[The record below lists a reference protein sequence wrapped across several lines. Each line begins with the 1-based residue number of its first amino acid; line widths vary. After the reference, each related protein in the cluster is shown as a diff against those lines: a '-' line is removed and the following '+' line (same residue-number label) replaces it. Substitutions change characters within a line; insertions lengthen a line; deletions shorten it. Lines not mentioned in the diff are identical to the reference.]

1 MVMGLDIEY
10 TDSTGRK
17 HKDMAGMLGA
27 DFERVVDDQ
36 LAEIKRAIESQR
48 CAIHGE
54 HATATLNRSAG
65 NISFDI
71 NGCCEELVERAQA
84 AASNA

>member
-1 MVMGLDIEY
+1 MGLNIEY
-10 TDSTGRK
+10 TDSQGRK
-17 HKDMAGMLGA
+17 HRDMAGMLNA

-36 LAEIKRAIESQR
+36 LAEIKRVIESQR
-48 CAIHGE
+48 CEIHGKN
-54 HATATLNRSAG
+54 ATATLNRSAG